1 METQQLIKE
10 LNEALAAEFE
20 IEVSSITA
28 EADIKDTLDLGSLGL
43 VDMVALVEN
52 KFGVKI
58 QSADVAA
65 IKTFDDLY
73 NFLLGKLK

>member
-28 EADIKDTLDLGSLGL
+28 EADIKDTLDLDSLGL

>member
-10 LNEALAAEFE
+10 LNEALATEFE
-20 IEVSSITA
+20 IEAANITA
-28 EADIKDTLDLGSLGL
+28 GADIKETLDLDSLGL
-43 VDMVALVEN
+43 VDMVALIEN

-58 QSADVAA
+58 QSADVAS

-73 NFLLGKLK
+73 NFFLGKLK

>member
-10 LNEALAAEFE
+10 VNEALATEFE
-20 IEVSSITA
+20 IEVSSISA
-28 EADIKDTLDLGSLGL
+28 GANIKDTLDLDSLGL
-43 VDMVALVEN
+43 VDMVALIEN

-58 QSADVAA
+58 QSADIPA
-65 IKTFDDLY
+65 IKIFEDLY